1 MRATAVV
8 APSHLQRDD
17 ASRPLTMDAEFR
29 FYVGAHHPRLVW
41 PLTLRG
47 FRVCVSANVLRDR
60 AAVPFLGC
68 DAPWL
73 LDSGAFT
80 QVALRGGFEQSTWDY
95 AAMIRRF
102 SGTGLIAASTQHY
115 MCEPLA
121 LRATGLN
128 IARHQA
134 LTLDRFDAI
143 RDAGTGGVHLLPVLQ
158 GRRPDDYRRH
168 LEAYGD
174 RIGRGAWVGVGSL
187 CKRQGSP
194 QVIAAILDAILLDRP
209 DLKLHGF
216 GCKRTSLLDSAVRT
230 RLATADSMA
239 WSYAARFEG
248 RNQNAW
254 DEAGR
259 FALEIGGCPEAVDRL
274 AAQAGWSRA
283 VPRDARA
290 PEHGRGPALWL

>member
-1 MRATAVV
+1 M
-8 APSHLQRDD
+8 APSSLLGRDD
-17 ASRPLTMDAEFR
+17 GSRPLTVDADFR
-29 FYVGAHHPRLVW
+29 FYVGAHHPRLAW

-47 FRVCVSANVLRDR
+47 FRVCLSANVLRGR
-60 AAVPFLGC
+60 AEVPFLGC
-68 DAPWL
+68 DVPWL

-80 QVALRGGFEQSTWDY
+80 QVALRGGFEQSTSDY
-95 AAMIRRF
+95 ASMIRRF
-102 SGTGLIAASTQHY
+102 SDTGLIAASTQDY

-121 LRATGLN
+121 RATGLSVLQ
-128 IARHQA
+128 HQA

-143 RDAGTGGVHLLPVLQ
+143 RDAGTDSVHLLPVLQ

-194 QVIAAILDAILLDRP
+194 QVIAAILDAILQDRP

-216 GCKRTSLLDSAVRT
+216 GCKRTSLLDPAVRT

-248 RNQNAW
+248 RDQNAW

-259 FALEIGGCPEAVDRL
+259 FALEIGGCPEAIEHLSAR
-274 AAQAGWSRA
+274 AGWRRA
-283 VPRDARA
+283 VPKDAAA
-290 PEHGRGPALWL
+290 PWRGGGPALWLQ